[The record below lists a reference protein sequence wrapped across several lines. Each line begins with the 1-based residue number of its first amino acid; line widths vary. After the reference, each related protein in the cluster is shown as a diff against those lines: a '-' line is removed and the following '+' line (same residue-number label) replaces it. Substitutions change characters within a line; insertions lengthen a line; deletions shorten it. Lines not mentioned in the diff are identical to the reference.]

1 MPSDYLLIPGFSCDA
16 TSMQPLANHLRADH
30 YSIFDHLQD
39 WSSYSPNTGLKTEEF
54 LSIREVASRVYSCNS
69 WSNKKIVVA
78 HSWGCRIALEL
89 FRCHPKA
96 IAGIVLIEGSLQI
109 PDALL
114 GQPDEARIV
123 TQEKLSGPPS
133 NQNFFKDFF
142 QTFVRQ
148 TSIDGITPKSI
159 QHATCKMMNA
169 LPENAAFQAFIEL
182 AAWEAEH
189 LAGSIKSMRS
199 QKLPLLAL
207 QSTTLAKDLSRT
219 LMTQSSTSN
228 WLELLKKIYP
238 DCELVKVENSGH
250 FLQMEKPNETSKI
263 ISNWTQKLQVD

>member
-1 MPSDYLLIPGFSCDA
+1 MPCDYLLIPGFSCAA
-16 TSMQPLANHLRADH
+16 TSMQPLANHLRAHH

-39 WSSYSPNTGLKTEEF
+39 WSSYSPNTDLKTGEF

-69 WSNKKIVVA
+69 WSNKKIIVA

-114 GQPDEARIV
+114 GQPDKARIS
-123 TQEKLSGPPS
+123 TREKLSGPPS
-133 NQNFFKDFF
+133 KQTFFKDFF

-148 TSIDGITPKSI
+148 TSIDGITPESI
-159 QHATCKMMNA
+159 QHATYQMMNA
-169 LPENAAFQAFIEL
+169 LPEHAAFQAFVEL

-189 LAGSIKSMRS
+189 LSGSITSMRL
-199 QKLPLLAL
+199 QKLPLLIL
-207 QSTTLAKDLSRT
+207 QSTTLARNLSRT
-219 LMTQSSTSN
+219 PITQSSTSN
-228 WLELLKKIYP
+228 WIELLKKLYP

-250 FLQMEKPNETSKI
+250 FLQMEKPIETSKI
-263 ISNWTQKLQVD
+263 ISNWAQKFQVD